1 MFVTGTTVGTYKW
14 LPVRFSQ
21 PPPPT
26 CPVLTQLVPG
36 YGDITPSDDVQRA
49 VVVVV
54 IFLLLVALGTI
65 VDACSTWQADLV
77 EATVRAR
84 RAAIPRAV
92 QDAPVDSGAAPIVP
106 PPTAAASGEEPP
118 PDPLSFAA
126 EKTASAKRALRRS
139 LLLIVALLVAGT
151 VMFAIIEG
159 WPFAD
164 GLWYCFITLTT
175 IGTTPTTPRRD
186 SYACSVIAHTHP
198 CLPHVRIG

>member
-1 MFVTGTTVGTYKW
+1 MFVTGTTVGTYKR
-14 LPVRFSQ
+14 LPVRFSR
-21 PPPPT
+21 PPT

-175 IGTTPTTPRRD
+175 IGTTPNPL
-186 SYACSVIAHTHP
+186 SA
-198 CLPHVRIG
+198 